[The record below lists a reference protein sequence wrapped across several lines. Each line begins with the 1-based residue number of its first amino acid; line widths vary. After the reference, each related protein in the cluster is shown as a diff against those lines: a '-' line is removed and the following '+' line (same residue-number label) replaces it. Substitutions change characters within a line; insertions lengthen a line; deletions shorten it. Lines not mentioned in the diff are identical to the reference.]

1 MVRCYSQSALNS
13 TSTSV
18 GVDARLNTASPSNT
32 GKRSRTAPMEVS
44 TSSPSLLG
52 GGNQARRPGS
62 GIKRPGTSG
71 QLPEVDAPGSP
82 ANRSK
87 LVASRSQQ
95 QSVSTDQFKRSF
107 MSASLPQLPSNSTS
121 MISKNGSTVSRP
133 SGSTAAPQP
142 AWSQDSNKQQQ
153 QPSSAQ
159 PIELPAETTMTVGLM
174 RIADKL
180 ARLVL
185 PWQAVLCPRAVETL
199 FDLRHSMIQS
209 KHEAFINQMKQKL
222 EEKVQSFVKKK
233 EEEVELWLE
242 TELRAWRMYM
252 EQDEADLLDYIR
264 VDLKRISD
272 RTILQNQAYRIRE
285 LVMTSQMDDH
295 ERDSTRQLLLDF
307 RRVCKAQ
314 APSVVTNAGGAGETA
329 EKAIELKLLQDSIAK
344 AQSMANHKMLA
355 SNRTIIRYGMSAHSL
370 QILDDRLLTNIIQH
384 QTSHHGWKE
393 KWRRV
398 MTGCAAWP
406 TMRSQPVRAN
416 TC

>member
-1 MVRCYSQSALNS
+1 
-13 TSTSV
+13 
-18 GVDARLNTASPSNT
+18 
-32 GKRSRTAPMEVS
+32 
-44 TSSPSLLG
+44 
-52 GGNQARRPGS
+52 
-62 GIKRPGTSG
+62 
-71 QLPEVDAPGSP
+71 
-82 ANRSK
+82 
-87 LVASRSQQ
+87 
-95 QSVSTDQFKRSF
+95 
-107 MSASLPQLPSNSTS
+107 

-133 SGSTAAPQP
+133 SGSTAAPQS
-142 AWSQDSNKQQQ
+142 AWSQDPNKQQ

-242 TELRAWRMYM
+242 TELRAWRVYM

-272 RTILQNQAYRIRE
+272 RTILQSQAYRIRE

-314 APSVVTNAGGAGETA
+314 APSVVTDAGGGGGEAA

-355 SNRTIIRYGMSAHSL
+355 SNRTIIRYGMSAHFL
-370 QILDDRLLTNIIQH
+370 QTFDERLLTNINHH
-384 QTSHHGWKE
+384 QSSHYGWKE
-393 KWRRV
+393 KWKRV
-398 MTGCAAWP
+398 MTGCAAWQ
-406 TMRSQPVRAN
+406 TMR
-416 TC
+416 

>member
-1 MVRCYSQSALNS
+1 MEASMS
-13 TSTSV
+13 T
-18 GVDARLNTASPSNT
+18 T
-32 GKRSRTAPMEVS
+32 G
-44 TSSPSLLG
+44 LLG
-52 GGNQARRPGS
+52 GGNQARPGS

-71 QLPEVDAPGSP
+71 HQLPEVDAPDSP
-82 ANRSK
+82 ASRSK
-87 LVASRSQQ
+87 LVASRSSQQ

-107 MSASLPQLPSNSTS
+107 MSASLPQLPSNSIS
-121 MISKNGSTVSRP
+121 MISKNSSTTNRP
-133 SGSTAAPQP
+133 SGSTAAPQH
-142 AWSQDSNKQQQ
+142 AWSQDSHKQQLQ
-153 QPSSAQ
+153 QSSSTQ

-209 KHEAFINQMKQKL
+209 KHEAFINQMKLKL

-242 TELRAWRMYM
+242 TELRAWRVYM
-252 EQDEADLLDYIR
+252 EQDEADLLDYIKA
-264 VDLKRISD
+264 DLKRISD
-272 RTILQNQAYRIRE
+272 RTILQSQAYRIRE

-314 APSVVTNAGGAGETA
+314 APSVVTNAGGGGGGQAGGGGGGAA
-329 EKAIELKLLQDSIAK
+329 EIAIELKLLQDSIAK

-355 SNRTIIRYGMSAHSL
+355 SNRTIIRYACLRTPFKHWMRGFLTSAS
-370 QILDDRLLTNIIQH
+370 II
-384 QTSHHGWKE
+384 
-393 KWRRV
+393 
-398 MTGCAAWP
+398 
-406 TMRSQPVRAN
+406 
-416 TC
+416 